1 MRLKS
6 GGLVMGKKSKGIGT
20 TLITIGIVVIAY
32 NLPVIILA
40 FGVGIGT
47 IGYFLRKGTNSN

>member
-1 MRLKS
+1 
-6 GGLVMGKKSKGIGT
+6 MGKKSKGIGT